1 MCLLH
6 KNEEYE
12 RTVHKTHTQLRCT
25 RSHTRLIT
33 LKYTKGLT
41 QLILV
46 SLIAW
51 LRRRHYII
59 NIYMRHISIYICMY
73 IALVPS
79 SVRYIFKI
87 ANEFSIV
94 FVSHINVVAWVF
106 ALSSFSY
113 CVLLSYG
120 RARPTTTTPPSHNS
134 LLCTAPHHLFFQLP
148 RATHTLWWEGHT
160 SKAIFKWQ
168 TNSRVAHAPHR
179 AAITQK
185 AFSHL
190 LAAATLLLCFVCIF
204 KGLSSTYRALDR
216 AVCVC
221 VLAQQKKKRNA
232 IRARIV
238 SSCVWCTTFIL
249 VMRVHFLIYTHTH
262 TYVHI
267 ICLFNCM

>member
-1 MCLLH
+1 
-6 KNEEYE
+6 
-12 RTVHKTHTQLRCT
+12 
-25 RSHTRLIT
+25 
-33 LKYTKGLT
+33 
-41 QLILV
+41 
-46 SLIAW
+46 
-51 LRRRHYII
+51 
-59 NIYMRHISIYICMY
+59 MR
-73 IALVPS
+73 S

-94 FVSHINVVAWVF
+94 RFTYKCCCVSVCPFVVF
-106 ALSSFSY
+106 KLCRYFCHTRA
-113 CVLLSYG
+113 

-190 LAAATLLLCFVCIF
+190 LAAATLLCFVCIF

-262 TYVHI
+262 IRAHNMSV
-267 ICLFNCM
+267 